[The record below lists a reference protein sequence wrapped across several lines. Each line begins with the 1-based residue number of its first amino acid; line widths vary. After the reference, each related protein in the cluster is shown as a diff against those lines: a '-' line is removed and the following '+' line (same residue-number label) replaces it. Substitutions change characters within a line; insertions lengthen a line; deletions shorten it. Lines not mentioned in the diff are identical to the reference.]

1 MEIKTRYDIGDGVF
15 IIKENKIQKM
25 TVSEVLVFAEASETR
40 MAYRFS
46 ETPYE
51 SQKYENEIFP
61 SKEALLEYLQS
72 E

>member
-1 MEIKTRYDIGDGVF
+1 MEIKTRYNIGDGVF
-15 IIKENKIQKM
+15 IIRENKIQKM
-25 TVSEVLVFAEASETR
+25 TVSEVLAFAEASETR
-40 MAYRFS
+40 VAYRFS

-51 SQKYENEIFP
+51 PQKYENDIFP